1 MTHNEK
7 LEVINAMKNYGGGFV
22 KGLAAAWLHAD
33 DDNCAKIEA
42 AWPEYIEKY
51 RQIGI
56 EAAKEPPGDEYEER
70 IISARHPI

>member
-7 LEVINAMKNYGGGFV
+7 LKVIHAMKNYGGGFV
-22 KGLAAAWLHAD
+22 KQLAYLWLLAD
-33 DDNCAKIEA
+33 DDNCERIEA
-42 AWPEYIEKY
+42 AWPEYIAKY

-70 IISARHPI
+70 IISARHP